1 MLGNILEISNHT
13 SKGGRVPIR
22 IALLKIHEN
31 SEETNK
37 NGIHW
42 KEEYVANAI
51 ESVKLM
57 PICAS
62 FCDDEKS
69 TPLDHGLTGEDVDS
83 NGLREPLFENSETVG
98 CFEDANIEDVKINET
113 TIKALVANG
122 FLYNQRY
129 PNFVNWIRKNH
140 AIGNVDT
147 SIEIMGLEVNDNKI
161 LYEEENPTDDFRT
174 PKEFVFSGTSILSV
188 PPADDD
194 AIVLEIAQKKK
205 QKEDK
210 TLDEKELK
218 ELIQTTIC
226 ETNSKNEELNAQI
239 AELNSQIV
247 EKDNKISEL
256 NASVEQ
262 LQATIDKME
271 ADHRTYWEERE
282 ILEKELG
289 KAKVAEKLAEL
300 DTALSEFNEKEKE
313 CASEDIEKLTANLN
327 ACKNEDNA
335 CGDKKLELD
344 ACKKELNN
352 ATSEINAIVDKI
364 CRNIVAEKK
373 KAEADAKIAEQNS
386 VKAHKETEVIDIFSE
401 ICTETQV
408 EDVDINIF

>member
-1 MLGNILEISNHT
+1 MAIFELS
-13 SKGGRVPIR
+13 SKKYKNGRRPFTA
-22 IALLKIHEN
+22 ALYELQPPECVVDNVGTKY
-31 SEETNK
+31 NK
-37 NGIHW
+37 NGITFL
-42 KEEYVANAI
+42 EEYASKSLDSI
-51 ESVKLM
+51 KDMSVRVEF
-57 PICAS
+57 I
-62 FCDDEKS
+62 DEDR
-69 TPLDHGLTGEDVDS
+69 TMILGHGETGIND
-83 NGLREPLFENSETVG
+83 GLPLFNNATTVG
-98 CFEDANIEDVKINET
+98 HFTNGYIADVEINGET
-113 TIKALVANG
+113 KRCVCGKGYLDEMAYQPFIISLEEQLNNG
-122 FLYNQRY
+122 CS
-129 PNFVNWIRKNH
+129 ID
-140 AIGNVDT
+140 G
-147 SIEIMGLEVNDNKI
+147 SIEI
-161 LYEEENPTDDFRT
+161 YRTENN
-174 PKEFVFSGTSILSV
+174 
-188 PPADDD
+188 D
-194 AIVLEIAQKKK
+194 AIVYLDGWHDKGRIPTEYIHSGWDFVLCPADESSTLLELNNSKIK
-205 QKEDK
+205 KEDK

-282 ILEKELG
+282 ILEKELA

-386 VKAHKETEVIDIFSE
+386 VKVHKETEVIDIFSE
-401 ICTETQV
+401 MCTETQV
-408 EDVDINIF
+408 EDEDINIF